1 MRKAVSFALLLA
13 IIILA
18 ASPSLAK
25 TNAEALY
32 TRDEEAF
39 EYIEMVDLIG
49 DSAFMSAASTSII
62 LFYNGEPVHS
72 AFYGTGDADTV
83 YRLGDISSLFVW
95 VSVMQLKEK
104 GMLELDRD
112 IRDYLPN
119 NFLRRLRFSD
129 PITMEHLMNQ
139 NAGWED
145 CWRSETAFSEGDE
158 RLPLGE
164 YLSLVEPGQAYR
176 PGMIKTESTFSTSL
190 AAYIIECVSGKTY
203 PEYVKENILTPVGM
217 NFTAVDR
224 SLSDNPELI
233 DRVKGGVMA
242 FTLYPSYGAYGTVSD
257 LSKFMKA
264 LMPAE
269 GAASPLFSS
278 NETLENMF
286 SYSYKI
292 HDYING
298 ISHGF
303 IERDGYIKTLGQN
316 VNMSGFCGT
325 FALAPENGLGIIL
338 LSSLGSIGADSTFDG
353 LFGTRNIEIATEE
366 LPYPSAL
373 TDEFMRADHPH
384 SGYQEFVSYLKVYHP
399 LITMEYSKFSENK
412 LYLYS
417 KMYSINYRAGAT
429 YLPYFEVI
437 TQIQPYLFMD
447 KAGNMIYFDYSDG
460 VVNKMVFDGVEY
472 VPTEWNRSLAVINS
486 SIILVYLCALCSLV
500 PVVGVVIGIVHNKR
514 RCISTRG
521 ASKLLLPLALAILI
535 TTINNGILVS
545 YSSANLTYAQ
555 TTWQF
560 IINYVMSAVMIAC
573 VLGMAI
579 TWKKSELFRYQ
590 KVCYMLTIAFAII
603 IVLFMV
609 FWGFYY

>member
-1 MRKAVSFALLLA
+1 MRKAVCYALLSA

-18 ASPSLAK
+18 VSPAFAK
-25 TNAEALY
+25 AKAETLYTYEAEAL
-32 TRDEEAF
+32 D
-39 EYIEMVDLIG
+39 YIEMVDLIG
-49 DSAFMSAASTSII
+49 ESAFMSSGSTSII
-62 LFYNGEPVHS
+62 LFYNGDQVHS
-72 AFYGTGDADTV
+72 SFYGSGDADTV

-95 VSVMQLKEK
+95 VSVMQLKER

-112 IRDYLPN
+112 IRDYLPSH
-119 NFLRRLRFSD
+119 FLKRLRFSD
-129 PITMEHLMNQ
+129 PITMVHLMNQ

-145 CWRSETAFSEGDE
+145 CWRSETAFSKDDE

-164 YLSLVEPGQAYR
+164 YLSLVEPGQAYK
-176 PGMIKTESTFSTSL
+176 PGTLKTESTFSTSL
-190 AAYIIECVSGKTY
+190 AAYIVECVSGKTY
-203 PEYVKENILTPVGM
+203 PEYVKENILTPLGM
-217 NFTAVDR
+217 DSTAVDR

-233 DRVKGGVMA
+233 DRVTGGVMA
-242 FTLYPSYGAYGTVSD
+242 FTLYPSYGAYSTVSD
-257 LSKFMKA
+257 LSRFMKA

-269 GAASPLFSS
+269 GEVSPLFAS
-278 NETLENMF
+278 NETLENMLT
-286 SYSYKI
+286 YSYKI

-325 FALAPENGLGIIL
+325 FALSQENGLGIIL
-338 LSSLGSIGADSTFDG
+338 LSSLGSVGADSTFDA
-353 LFGTRNIEIATEE
+353 LFGTRNIEVIDEE
-366 LPYPSAL
+366 LPYPSEL

-399 LITMEYSKFSENK
+399 LIAMEYSEFSENK

-429 YLPYFEVI
+429 YLPYFEVV

-447 KAGNMIYFDYSDG
+447 KSGNMIYFDYKDG
-460 VVNKMVFDGVEY
+460 VVNKMVFEGVEY

-486 SIILVYLCALCSLV
+486 SIILVYLCALCSLA
-500 PVVGVVIGIVHNKR
+500 PVVGVVIGVVHNKR

-545 YSSANLTYAQ
+545 YSSVNLTYAQ

-560 IINYVMSAVMIAC
+560 IINYVMTAVMMAC
-573 VLGMAI
+573 VLGMVI
-579 TWKKSELFRYQ
+579 TWKKSELYRYQ
-590 KVCYMLTIAFAII
+590 KICYLLTIAFAII

>member
-1 MRKAVSFALLLA
+1 
-13 IIILA
+13 
-18 ASPSLAK
+18 
-25 TNAEALY
+25 
-32 TRDEEAF
+32 
-39 EYIEMVDLIG
+39 
-49 DSAFMSAASTSII
+49 
-62 LFYNGEPVHS
+62 
-72 AFYGTGDADTV
+72 
-83 YRLGDISSLFVW
+83 
-95 VSVMQLKEK
+95 
-104 GMLELDRD
+104 
-112 IRDYLPN
+112 
-119 NFLRRLRFSD
+119 
-129 PITMEHLMNQ
+129 
-139 NAGWED
+139 
-145 CWRSETAFSEGDE
+145 
-158 RLPLGE
+158 
-164 YLSLVEPGQAYR
+164 
-176 PGMIKTESTFSTSL
+176 
-190 AAYIIECVSGKTY
+190 
-203 PEYVKENILTPVGM
+203 
-217 NFTAVDR
+217 
-224 SLSDNPELI
+224 
-233 DRVKGGVMA
+233 
-242 FTLYPSYGAYGTVSD
+242 
-257 LSKFMKA
+257 
-264 LMPAE
+264 
-269 GAASPLFSS
+269 
-278 NETLENMF
+278 MF

-353 LFGTRNIEIATEE
+353 LFGKRNIEIATEE

-399 LITMEYSKFSENK
+399 LISMEYSKFSENK

-447 KAGNMIYFDYSDG
+447 KAGNMIYFDYSGG

-579 TWKKSELFRYQ
+579 TWKKSELFKYQ
-590 KVCYMLTIAFAII
+590 RVCYMLTIAFAII